1 MTVVKL
7 DPQAVRAIADRLEDV
22 ADRLAVRRRRIER
35 LLEEAGASSTASARI
50 REFEELVEELCPQ
63 MRLRAD
69 MAAAADQLL
78 TAGVDPGFVAEAP
91 LAPGSPEGVWVVR
104 ALLNLLKRPGST
116 RVLAVRGWAQGL
128 DPADWEALLR
138 TAPELVGPVGGMPL
152 ERRYQANRLL
162 IQRALAATS
171 AEVARLSGT
180 DGDRATALRQR
191 EQTLRG
197 LLADP
202 TRQFLLFDN
211 TGDGRV
217 AEVLG
222 DLPNADHVAFV
233 IPGITNTL
241 DNFDANV
248 GTNGR
253 RLHDEAFLRAPH
265 SPTAVVAWLGYD
277 TPGIP
282 DAILR
287 VKAEIGGKALHDF
300 VDGLLLEEPVVTTVV
315 GHSYGSLVAG
325 KALQGAGLE
334 VDNVAVIGS
343 PGMGV
348 DAVEE
353 LGLDESTG
361 FFAAGAPMDGIAWSH
376 WHGADPSD
384 PRFGGIPFETGNAGS
399 GAYPLGHSRYY
410 EQGSESLRNLALIV
424 TDQGHIVTVEPPTV
438 LDRALI
444 GVDRLQAAAG
454 QLGWAVQS
462 PIDKAQSR
470 IDTVGDIVG
479 DVAELGGRIVRRQQ

>member
-1 MTVVKL
+1 M
-7 DPQAVRAIADRLEDV
+7 V
-22 ADRLAVRRRRIER
+22 A
-35 LLEEAGASSTASARI
+35 T
-50 REFEELVEELCPQ
+50 
-63 MRLRAD
+63 
-69 MAAAADQLL
+69 ADQLL
-78 TAGVDPGFVAEAP
+78 TAGVDPGFLAEAP
-91 LAPGSPEGVWVVR
+91 LTPGSPERLWVVR
-104 ALLNLLKRPGST
+104 DLLNLLTRPKST
-116 RVLAVRGWAQGL
+116 HASAVRGWAQGL
-128 DPADWEALLR
+128 DPEDWEALLR

-171 AEVARLSGT
+171 AEVARLAGT
-180 DGDRATALRQR
+180 GGDRAAALRRR

-217 AEVLG
+217 AEVIG
-222 DLPNADHVAFV
+222 DLVNASNVAFV

-248 GTNGR
+248 ATHGQ
-253 RLHDEAFLRAPH
+253 RLHDEASLRAPH

-277 TPGIP
+277 APGIP

-287 VKAEIGGKALHDF
+287 AKAEVGGTALHDF

-325 KALQGAGLE
+325 KALRSGLE

-348 DAVEE
+348 EAVEE
-353 LGLDESTG
+353 LGLPEGTG
-361 FFAAGAPMDGIAWSH
+361 FFAAGAPMDGIAWSQ
-376 WHGADPSD
+376 WHGADPRD
-384 PRFGGIPFETGNAGS
+384 PRFGGTPFETGSAAS
-399 GAYPLGHSRYY
+399 GVYPLGHSRYY

-424 TDQGHIVTVEPPTV
+424 TGQRHIVTVEPPTV
-438 LDRALI
+438 LDRALV
-444 GVDRLQAAAG
+444 GVDRLQEAAG
-454 QLGWAVQS
+454 PLGWVVRS

-470 IDTVGDIVG
+470 IDTMGDIAG